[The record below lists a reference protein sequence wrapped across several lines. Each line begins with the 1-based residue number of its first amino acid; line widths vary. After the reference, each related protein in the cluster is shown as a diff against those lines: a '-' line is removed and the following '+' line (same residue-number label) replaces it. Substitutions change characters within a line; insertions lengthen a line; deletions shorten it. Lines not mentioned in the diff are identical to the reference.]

1 MYKDNPCTNKV
12 QDKEVILVNQA
23 QEGNEKALIALYQKY
38 LNPIYR
44 YVFSKVGNVQET
56 EDITSE
62 VFLKVVRNL
71 HSFKGESSFKN
82 WLYKIAKNTLADYWR
97 AHYKKSTV
105 SIEEFLEID
114 LTDKPNPGIGEDIEK
129 EMFKKEQ
136 MVDKILNI
144 LPENY
149 HLILDLRFLK
159 NYSLKDIANELNI
172 TISNVK
178 VLQYRALKKAFEI
191 TKELTN
197 L

>member
-1 MYKDNPCTNKV
+1 M
-12 QDKEVILVNQA
+12 DKKEEVILVNQA
-23 QEGNEKALIALYQKY
+23 QEGNEEALIALYNRY

-62 VFLKVVRNL
+62 VFLKMVRNL
-71 HSFKGESSFKN
+71 RNFRGESSFKN

-97 AHYKKSTV
+97 LHYKKSTV

-114 LTDKPNPGIGEDIEK
+114 LIGKSNPGDEEDIEK

-136 MVDKILNI
+136 TVNNILNL
-144 LPENY
+144 LPESY
-149 HLILDLRFLK
+149 RLILDLRFLK
-159 NYSLKDIANELNI
+159 SYSLKDIAKELNI
-172 TISNVK
+172 SISNVK
-178 VLQYRALKKAFEI
+178 VLQYRALKKAYEL
-191 TKELTN
+191 TKELAN